1 MANDLNKDELDKET
15 QAFLDQMGQVELP
28 ARTRSKDELW
38 AKIDAA
44 TEEEPAE
51 TSRSLWPWYAAA
63 ASVALVVA
71 FFLFFQQG
79 STVQIATANGETKR
93 VELSD
98 GTVVTLNAQSSLRY
112 QSDEPRNVS
121 LSGEAF
127 FEVTKGGDFMITTS
141 QGTVSVL
148 GTSFTV
154 LDRGTDYQVLCKT
167 GRVKVDIPSTGFSE
181 EITAGGKVV
190 KLKDKVLVGE
200 IEVDRV
206 ASWLSGELYF
216 ENASLQRVVE
226 ELERQY
232 DIKIT
237 IENIEN
243 KRFTGYIT
251 IDELAESLA
260 MVCEPLGLSFEITD
274 DKSVTIR
281 PD

>member
-1 MANDLNKDELDKET
+1 MANDLNKEELDKEI
-15 QAFLDQMGQVELP
+15 QAFLDQVDKAEAPKG
-28 ARTRSKDELW
+28 TRSKDALW
-38 AKIDAA
+38 AKIDAT

-93 VELSD
+93 IELSD
-98 GTVVTLNAQSSLRY
+98 GTVVTLNSQSALSY
-112 QSDEPRNVS
+112 SSDDPRSIS

-127 FEVTKGGDFMITTS
+127 FEVTKGGDFIITTS

-167 GRVKVDIPSTGFSE
+167 GRVKVDIPSTDFSE
-181 EITAGGKVV
+181 EITAGDKVV
-190 KLKDKVLVGE
+190 KIENEVLVGE
-200 IEVDRV
+200 IEVDQV

-216 ENASLQRVVE
+216 ENASLERVVG

-237 IENIEN
+237 IENIAN

-260 MVCEPLGLSFEITD
+260 MVCEPLGLSFEITN
-274 DKSVTIR
+274 DKSATIR
-281 PD
+281 QD